1 MKEFFDALNA
11 VTVTLGGIQ
20 LRPLDMAVRLL
31 LPVIGVYILY
41 RILFFFLKRFL
52 KRTLK
57 LREESAA
64 KTTRA
69 IRWTL
74 RVLVWSGWIVII
86 GWYFGAEI
94 PRYLGALWGGLTTPV
109 INSGA
114 TQISIITI
122 ILVIPVIA
130 LAWWGTGRLMRLVES
145 RLLSRTSLDPAL
157 RFSVFSLTRYAV
169 LIVALLLG
177 LTIIGIN
184 LSSVAVLLG
193 VLGIGIGF
201 GLQNIVANFFAGLVI
216 VFEHPVKVGDR
227 IVVNGL
233 EGDVVRVRLRSTL
246 ITTLTNETIIVPNLQ
261 LVEHQIHNYS
271 FDSAEIIIVNSVSVA
286 YGTDLET
293 VLRVLLE
300 TAAGNP
306 YLLAGRENKA
316 RVTDFGDSGITVEL
330 RTWIHDAHHKLDAV
344 AWTNLAVWK
353 AFRDHRIVIPF
364 PQVDLHVKPEPG
376 AAGDNL
382 DLIP

>member
-57 LREESAA
+57 LREEAAA

>member
-31 LPVIGVYILY
+31 LPVIGAYILY
-41 RILFFFLKRFL
+41 RVLFFFLKRFL

-74 RVLVWSGWIVII
+74 RILVWSGWIVII

-94 PRYLGALWGGLTTPV
+94 PRYLGVLWGGLTTPV

-130 LAWWGTGRLMRLVES
+130 LAWWGTGRLMRLVDS

-157 RFSVFSLTRYAV
+157 RFSVFSLTRYVV

-193 VLGIGIGF
+193 VLGIGVGF
-201 GLQNIVANFFAGLVI
+201 GLQSIVANFFAGLII
-216 VFEHPVKVGDR
+216 VFERPVKVGDR
-227 IVVNGL
+227 IVVNNL

-246 ITTLTNETIIVPNLQ
+246 ITTLTNETIIVPNSQ

-330 RTWIHDAHHKLDAV
+330 RTWIRDAHHKLDAV

-382 DLIP
+382 DPIP